1 MCEPAQLMIVS
12 GCFSMPVRIIAVA
25 GVICRPAAT
34 RPKPAGTLAARRTL
48 ERKPDFM
55 FSLGSPSFVVKR
67 TNSHA
72 KHVYPRSP
80 ASAKLMLGLRQNLSL
95 HSQML
100 LAGIYGEVAEL
111 LGKVHQSL
119 PIPGLLWHQ
128 NIFWVEDCV

>member
-1 MCEPAQLMIVS
+1 
-12 GCFSMPVRIIAVA
+12 
-25 GVICRPAAT
+25 
-34 RPKPAGTLAARRTL
+34 
-48 ERKPDFM
+48 M

-119 PIPGLLWHQ
+119 PTPGLL
-128 NIFWVEDCV
+128 